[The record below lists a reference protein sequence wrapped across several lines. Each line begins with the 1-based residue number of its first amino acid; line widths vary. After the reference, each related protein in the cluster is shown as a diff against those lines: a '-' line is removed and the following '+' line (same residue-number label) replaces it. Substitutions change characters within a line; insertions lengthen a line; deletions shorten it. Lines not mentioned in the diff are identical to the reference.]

1 MTQSAI
7 QSLLLHTVQQVS
19 TDRLQRAVCGLADGS
34 FTVTLTRQSESELR
48 ALVKNGDG
56 KEYGVTLTETLTTC
70 SCQDSLYRGT
80 VCKHA
85 VALALFVLRNP
96 QPVTR
101 RQWHVGDT
109 IKRNGHVGKVVC
121 VSGEFV
127 SICWDTGRI
136 YPVERKELE
145 RV

>member
-7 QSLLLHTVQQVS
+7 HSLILATVQQVS
-19 TDRLQRAVCGLADGS
+19 ADRLHRAVCGLADGTL
-34 FTVTLTRQSESELR
+34 TVTLTRQSEKELR

-56 KEYGVTLTETLTTC
+56 KEYGVTLTESLTTC
-70 SCQDSLYRGT
+70 SCKDALYRGT

-96 QPVTR
+96 QPVGQR
-101 RQWHVGDT
+101 EWHLGDT
-109 IKRNGHVGKVVC
+109 VKRNGHIGKIIC

-127 SICWDTGRI
+127 SIHWDTGRI
-136 YPVERKELE
+136 GPVERKELE
-145 RV
+145 MV